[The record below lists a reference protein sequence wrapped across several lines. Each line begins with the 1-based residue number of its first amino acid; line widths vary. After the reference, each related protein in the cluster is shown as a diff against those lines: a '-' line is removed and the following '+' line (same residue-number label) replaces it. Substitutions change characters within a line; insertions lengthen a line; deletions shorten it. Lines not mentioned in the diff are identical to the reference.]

1 MASNR
6 IIKVCSIAG
15 FILAEIYMV
24 FIVLAPNVAGAPLL
38 SRMIIPKEEIPKSDV
53 PLGTPPP
60 TSVKITRLLVVG
72 FFLGPFGAMAGLGVG
87 LLVTAVTPQRKPL
100 TQMLPVVFD
109 LLGLACGIAAYGIIQ
124 YPPRP
129 NSFFVLALIT
139 SGLAVF
145 FSIRSVRLFWN
156 DRTPRINYIV
166 AVCALCI
173 AILSSAVAISV
184 PIASEVSKRK
194 TMERIR
200 VRMEELKNQKE

>member
-60 TSVKITRLLVVG
+60 TSVKITRLIVVG

-87 LLVTAVTPQRKPL
+87 LLLNAVTPQRKPL

-109 LLGLACGIAAYGIIQ
+109 LLSLACGIAAYGDIM